1 MMIYI
6 SSDHAGFEFK
16 KEIKEI
22 LDKLGYE
29 HEDLGPETYD
39 KKDDYPD
46 YAFKL
51 SEKVI
56 TENGLGILTC
66 DTGVGMSIAANKVK
80 GVRAALVTDMFQ
92 AKRSREHENSNILI
106 LEEENHE
113 AKKTEEILKTWLE
126 IEFTGEE
133 RHVRRLK
140 KISDYENK

>member
-1 MMIYI
+1 MIYI